1 MPTSP
6 FRSLS
11 IAFIVLALLCVVG
24 LDYIRW
30 QRMEESWIFKT
41 RRAAPPTLGLHETPG
56 KIIQAQ
62 IQSLG
67 ISSKA
72 VSQYRDSE
80 GILHMMLELTPEQ
93 YQSLEQALDL
103 EFSRIQAQTTK
114 HAREGQADK
123 SYILWR
129 IQDQSK
135 QLLSLLVSFPKSA
148 DHKPDIPPERPPFA
162 KNKVAII
169 MDDMG
174 NSLEAIEQLSQL
186 GQAITIAILPFSS
199 MAHETASIARQNN
212 LEVILHLPL
221 ESLYND
227 YDNTHT
233 KGIIHS
239 DMSPQEIIQAVQ
251 TSMGQVPYIDGVNT
265 HMGSK
270 ITSSPELIRII
281 LQELKGRGLYF
292 IDSRTTA
299 ESVAFDEA
307 RSLGIPTAFRNVFLD
322 NEVNEVFI
330 RNQLIRLFQYAQQNG
345 TAVGICHPS
354 PETLKVL
361 RENLHLLE
369 SYGLQAVFA
378 SEVVQ

>member
-1 MPTSP
+1 MPSSP

-11 IAFIVLALLCVVG
+11 AVFIVLALLCVVG

-30 QRMEESWIFKT
+30 QQKEESWIFKT
-41 RRAAPPTLGLHETPG
+41 RRAETPG
-56 KIIQAQ
+56 LPKTPAEIIQTQ
-62 IQSLG
+62 IRSLG
-67 ISSKA
+67 ISNQA

-80 GILHMMLELTPEQ
+80 GILHMMLELTPKQ
-93 YQSLEQALDL
+93 YLTLEKELDI

-114 HAREGQADK
+114 QVREGQTDK

-135 QLLSLLVSFPKSA
+135 QLLSLLVSFPKA
-148 DHKPDIPPERPPFA
+148 AGEEPDIPRELPKLA

-174 NSLEAIEQLSQL
+174 NSLEAVEQMSRL

-212 LEVILHLPL
+212 LEIILHLPL

-227 YDNTHT
+227 YDNNHT
-233 KGIIHS
+233 QGIIHS
-239 DMSPQEIIQAVQ
+239 EMSRQEIIQAVQ

-270 ITSSPELIRII
+270 ITSNPELIRII
-281 LQELKGRGLYF
+281 LQELKDRGLYF

-299 ESVAFDEA
+299 ESVAYDEA
-307 RSLGIPTAFRNVFLD
+307 RNLGIPTAFRNVFLD
-322 NEVNEVFI
+322 TEIDEVFI

-361 RENLHLLE
+361 RENIHLIDN
-369 SYGLQAVFA
+369 YGLQMVFA
-378 SEVVQ
+378 SEVVR

>member
-1 MPTSP
+1 MPASP

-11 IAFIVLALLCVVG
+11 IIFTVLALLCIVG

-30 QRMEESWIFKT
+30 QQQEESWIFKT
-41 RRAAPPTLGLHETPG
+41 RQAETPG
-56 KIIQAQ
+56 LHTPPSEIIQTQ
-62 IQSLG
+62 IRSLG
-67 ISSKA
+67 ISSQA

-80 GILHMMLELTPEQ
+80 GILHMMLELTPKQ
-93 YQSLEQALDL
+93 YQILEKELDF
-103 EFSRIQAQTTK
+103 EFSRIHAQTTK
-114 HAREGQADK
+114 QIREGQADK

-135 QLLSLLVSFPKSA
+135 QLLSLLVSFPKPA
-148 DHKPDIPPERPPFA
+148 GDKPELPVERPQPA

-174 NSLEAIEQLSQL
+174 NSLEAIEQMGRL

-199 MAHETASIARQNN
+199 MAQETASIARQNN

-221 ESLYND
+221 ESLYNE
-227 YDNTHT
+227 YDNNHT
-233 KGIIHS
+233 AGIIHS
-239 DMSPQEIIQAVQ
+239 GMNTQEIIRAVQ
-251 TSMGQVPYIDGVNT
+251 TSMAQVPYIDGVNT

-270 ITSSPELIRII
+270 ITSNPELIRII

-299 ESVAFDEA
+299 ESVAYDEA
-307 RSLGIPTAFRNVFLD
+307 RNLGIPTAFRNVFLD
-322 NEVNEVFI
+322 TEVDEVFI

-354 PETLKVL
+354 LETLKVL
-361 RENLHLLE
+361 RENIHLID
-369 SYGLQAVFA
+369 SYGLQMVFA
-378 SEVVQ
+378 SEVVR